1 MSNVENKSAC
11 QGPLFHCVRRLWLFK
26 TVRRKQ
32 APALKMVALIL
43 AGLCGY
49 SLLVASTV
57 RYFPTEVDPAEGQAP
72 GLKAQMLSE
81 QNGSK
86 TWVLAFH
93 KGDEVMGGITEFA
106 RRKHLTAAHFTA
118 IGAFSDATVAW
129 YDVSRKT
136 FRPIPVRSEVEVVSL
151 IGNVT
156 ADEDNSPLVHI
167 HCVVGDPNGSLRGG
181 HLLDAHV
188 SVTLELFLTE
198 EPTSVHK
205 VMDKEIGLKLIE

>member
-1 MSNVENKSAC
+1 MRNVGNNSTL
-11 QGPLFHCVRRLWLFK
+11 QRPLFHCVRRLWSFK
-26 TVRRKQ
+26 TARRKH

-57 RYFPTEVDPAEGQAP
+57 RYFPTKVDPGEGQAP
-72 GLKAQMLSE
+72 GLKAQTLSE

-93 KGDEVMGGITEFA
+93 KGDEVMGGIAEFA
-106 RRKHLTAAHFTA
+106 RRQHLASAHFTA

-129 YDVSRKT
+129 YDVGRKA

-167 HCVVGDPNGSLRGG
+167 HCVLGDPNGNLKGG
-181 HLLDAHV
+181 HLLDARV